1 MKKKHLPVSIS
12 EMKEYGWGQLDFII
26 ISGDAYVDHPSFGVA
41 IISRILEASGY
52 RVGIIPQ
59 PDWKDTVDFK
69 KLGKPRLA
77 YLVSAGN
84 LDSMVNHYSV
94 NKKKRKKDAY
104 SPNGKMGKRP
114 DRATIVY
121 CNRIREVDKEANII
135 IGGIEA
141 SLRRFSHYDYWQ
153 DKIRKSVL
161 IDSRADLLIYGM
173 AEKTLIEVAEYLDKG
188 VPLKSLKNIRGT
200 VCVVDEIKEKK
211 LLPLEIPS
219 HNEVNSDKK
228 KYAES
233 VRTQY
238 QYSNPFQKNVLYQK
252 TDNRYIKENPASL
265 PLDTEEMDYIYNLPY
280 TREFHPMYLSQ
291 GGVPALE
298 EVKFS
303 IAANRGCFGGCSF
316 CALTV
321 HQGKIIQKRSKQSI
335 VDEAKQLSEDTDF
348 KGYIHDI
355 GGPTANFRNPACD
368 KQFKYGSCVDKDCL
382 TPEPCEKLNVSH
394 EEYLDILQTVRTLP
408 KIKKVFIRSG
418 IRFDYLMLEKNNHFF
433 NELIK
438 HHISGQL
445 KVAPEHCSDSVLKY
459 MNKPRF
465 EVYKK
470 FKQKYTNVNKKF
482 NMNQYIVPYF
492 ISSHPGCTLEDSIML
507 FEYIKTM
514 KHSPEQVQD
523 FYPTPGTVATAMYYS
538 GIDIF
543 TNEKIYVAKK
553 TEEKQMQRAL
563 LQPDN
568 PRNRKIII
576 KALKMKNRFDLV
588 DKYYSGNKN
597 NRQKHNKKRKK
608 RLDK

>member
-41 IISRILEASGY
+41 IISRVLEAGGY

-59 PDWKDTVDFK
+59 PDWKDTVDFN

-173 AEKTLIEVAEYLDKG
+173 AENTLIEVAEYLDKG

-211 LLPLEIPS
+211 ILPVEIPS
-219 HNEVNSDKK
+219 HNELTSNKK

-233 VRTQY
+233 VRIQY
-238 QYSNPFQKNVLYQK
+238 QNSNPFKKNVLYQK

-265 PLDTEEMDYIYNLPY
+265 PLDTEEMDYIYSLPY
-280 TREFHPMYLSQ
+280 TREFHPMYLNQ
-291 GGVPALE
+291 GGVPALD

-335 VDEAKQLSEDTDF
+335 VDEAKKISEDKDF

-355 GGPTANFRNPACD
+355 GGPTANFRNPACE

-382 TPEPCEKLNVSH
+382 TPEPCKNLKVSH

-465 EVYKK
+465 DVYKK

-576 KALKMKNRFDLV
+576 KALKMKNRFDLI

-597 NRQKHNKKRKK
+597 NRQKHNIKRKK